1 MYTYISDFKKLL
13 NMFAPTNLNFWVCH
27 WNHPTSIF
35 HTRIEDC
42 VEIEQKPRSEHALT
56 ADGGTLPFLEQKENP
71 MHLNHMH
78 YHNVT

>member
-1 MYTYISDFKKLL
+1 MLQSVDSPFKKFSLKL
-13 NMFAPTNLNFWVCH
+13 Q
-27 WNHPTSIF
+27 NHPTSIF